1 MEPNSPES
9 TQPLTAEQLA
19 YLKQVYN
26 VSTSISQTF
35 KNMLEVA
42 VKTDDFE
49 IVKPFILHILA
60 QCDDIAAASHKKKSS
75 IISLDDL

>member
-1 MEPNSPES
+1 MDS
-9 TQPLTAEQLA
+9 TQPLTEEQLT

-42 VKTDDFE
+42 VETNDFE
-49 IVKPFILHILA
+49 IVKPFIIHILT
-60 QCDDIAAASHKKKSS
+60 QCNDIAASSHKKKSS
-75 IISLDDL
+75 IISLGDL